1 MKYKTTK
8 ISLCIAAALCIGN
21 AAATDAFNLIG
32 HGPKSLAMGGTGVAH
47 DIGGAGVVVNPA
59 TLALLPEGNR
69 FEAGFDIVTADL
81 KITNTATGEVARSHS
96 RGKNNGPFYAPE
108 FAILWRRDRWALGI
122 GAYAADGVG
131 TQYDADS
138 FLSRTSNGLETGL
151 RSYSRLLV
159 MRVPFSA
166 AYQVTD
172 KLSIGASVDAVW
184 TGVNLGMLLDA
195 SQLGTLAAQGR
206 MSGTLVP
213 TLLSVPE
220 LSAGYLETNN
230 GRIAGG
236 EAESWGMGGRLG
248 LTYQASAKSR
258 VGLAYN
264 FKTHVGDL
272 TGNAGLTAVS
282 AAAGNIPL
290 SGTVSLRDFEMPA
303 HIAAGISHEYTDR
316 VTVAFDYQR
325 VFWSDV
331 MENINVGFAQSGT
344 GGTLDL
350 KLPFNY
356 RDTNVYAL
364 GVEYRHDPKWTWRGG
379 FHYAQQATSDAG
391 MIAVIPS
398 TPTTNLTVGFSRAL
412 GEGSALDFALAHGFE
427 KSVANDQ
434 QPGTSVPIE
443 AKHAQTV
450 AALTYSRTF

>member
-138 FLSRTSNGLETGL
+138 FLSRTSGGLETGL

-159 MRVPFSA
+159 LRVPFSA
-166 AYQVTD
+166 AYQLTD

-184 TGVNLGMLLDA
+184 TGVNLGMLVDVT
-195 SQLGTLAAQGR
+195 QLGTLAAQER
-206 MSGTLVP
+206 LSGTLVP
-213 TLLSVPE
+213 ALLSVPE

-236 EAESWGMGGRLG
+236 EAESWGTGGRLG
-248 LTYQASAKSR
+248 LTYQATPATR
-258 VGLAYN
+258 LGLAYN

-272 TGNAGLTAVS
+272 DGSAGLTAVS
-282 AAAGNIPL
+282 AVAGKIPL
-290 SGTVSLRDFEMPA
+290 SGTLSLRDFEMPA
-303 HIAAGISHEYTDR
+303 QISAGISHDYSER

-325 VFWSDV
+325 VFWNDV
-331 MENINVGFAQSGT
+331 LENMDVGFVQSGT

-398 TPTTNLTVGFSRAL
+398 TPTTNLTAGFSRAL
-412 GEGSALDFALAHGFE
+412 GEGGALEFALAHGFA
-427 KSVANDQ
+427 KSVSNDQ

-450 AALTYSRTF
+450 AALTYTRNF